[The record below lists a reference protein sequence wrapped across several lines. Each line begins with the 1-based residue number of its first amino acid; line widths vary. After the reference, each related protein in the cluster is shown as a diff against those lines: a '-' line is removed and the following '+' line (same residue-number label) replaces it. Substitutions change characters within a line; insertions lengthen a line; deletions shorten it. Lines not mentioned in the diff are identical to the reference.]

1 MVHVIATDETDA
13 WKSEAL
19 TALGGGACVAIPTET
34 VYGLAADATNGIAIA
49 RIFEMK
55 GRPRFNPLIC
65 HVADIA
71 MAQGIGEMNATAMRL
86 AGRFWPGPLT
96 LVVPVRPD
104 SKISELVT
112 AGLSTIGLRCPGGS
126 SRRLIAAFGRPLAAP
141 SANRSGRISPTT
153 AAHVAQEFAGTD
165 LVILDAGPCEVGIES
180 TILKVE
186 DDRLVLLRPG
196 AITAQE
202 IEAASGLAVESA
214 TGGAIQAPGMMA
226 SHYAPDASVVL
237 NATRCPPGAGLLAF
251 GDGRGRWRDDAAIMR
266 NLSAGGDL
274 REAAANLYRMLKEI
288 DAARPALIAVEPI
301 PGAGL
306 GAAINDRLNR
316 AAAPREPA

>member
-1 MVHVIATDETDA
+1 MVHVIATDETA
-13 WKSEAL
+13 GWKSEAL
-19 TALGGGACVAIPTET
+19 AALGGGACVAIPTET
-34 VYGLAADATNGIAIA
+34 VYGLAGDATNGIAVA

-65 HVADIA
+65 HVCDTA
-71 MAQGIGEMNATAMRL
+71 MAARLGEMNATATRL
-86 AGRFWPGPLT
+86 AEVFWPGPLT
-96 LVVPVRPD
+96 LVVPLR
-104 SKISELVT
+104 SGSGISELVT
-112 AGLSTIGLRCPGGS
+112 AGLPTIGLRCPGGPS
-126 SRRLIAAFGRPLAAP
+126 GSLIADFGRPLAAP

-186 DDRLVLLRPG
+186 HDRLVLLRPG
-196 AITAQE
+196 AITARE
-202 IEAASGLAVESA
+202 IEAATGMAVEQPA
-214 TGGAIQAPGMMA
+214 GDAIEAPGMMA
-226 SHYAPDASVVL
+226 SHYAPDAAVIL
-237 NATRCPPGAGLLAF
+237 NASHCPPGAGLLAF
-251 GDGRGRWRDDAAIMR
+251 GDGKGRSRGGAAIMR